1 VTTYCVCSGPGAGSW
16 GHNGEGGKK
25 TDIVSTLMELIVT
38 VEKDVSQIIE
48 KWNKEMT
55 PLCSAHSEEA

>member
-1 VTTYCVCSGPGAGSW
+1 
-16 GHNGEGGKK
+16 
-25 TDIVSTLMELIVT
+25 MELIVT